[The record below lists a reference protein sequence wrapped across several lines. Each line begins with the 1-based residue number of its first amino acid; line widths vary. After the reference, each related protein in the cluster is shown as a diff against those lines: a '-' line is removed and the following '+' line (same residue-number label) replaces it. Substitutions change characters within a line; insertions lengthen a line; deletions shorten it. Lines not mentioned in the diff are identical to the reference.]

1 MLKIEKIIAFICT
14 LLLTTISLATTCA
27 PDDANCDLAQKKA
40 QMMKESGIKPIATTN
55 QSTSNSDADKK
66 PPKYVP
72 FQIPKPGSQT
82 NTDQGTSD
90 QDTSDQPTQIQYN
103 PGLKLFSPEKQNSQE
118 QQGQTVAPQTQA
130 QSPGPKPLMVQ
141 PIVPP
146 TVQPTGESSP
156 QPQNQEQTSIYR

>member
-1 MLKIEKIIAFICT
+1 MLKIEKTIAFICT

-40 QMMKESGIKPIATTN
+40 QMMKESGIKPIATTT

-82 NTDQGTSD
+82 NTDQ
-90 QDTSDQPTQIQYN
+90 DTSDQPTQIQYN
-103 PGLKLFSPEKQNSQE
+103 PGLKLFSPEEQNSQE

-146 TVQPTGESSP
+146 TIQPMGESS
-156 QPQNQEQTSIYR
+156 PQNQEQTSIYR